1 VHTRAKS
8 RTLSYA
14 LDDRRLQRVVQFVDA
29 KLQNAIKL
37 NDLADIAYLS
47 PFHFSRAFPS
57 PLLERRIEKAKQLIV
72 QGTASSPK

>member
-1 VHTRAKS
+1 VHARAKS

-29 KLQNAIKL
+29 NLQNAIKL

-47 PFHFSRAFPS
+47 PFHFSRAFRAATGQS
-57 PLLERRIEKAKQLIV
+57 PHRFLSAVSKKR
-72 QGTASSPK
+72 SN